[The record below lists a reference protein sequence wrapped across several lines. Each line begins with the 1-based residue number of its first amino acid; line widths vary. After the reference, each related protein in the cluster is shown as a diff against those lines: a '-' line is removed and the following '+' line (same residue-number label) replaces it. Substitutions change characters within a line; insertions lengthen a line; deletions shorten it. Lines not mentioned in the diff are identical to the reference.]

1 MTLSD
6 GLQDSLKEHL
16 KWRKPR
22 LHWFVNLLLALLK
35 VRQMNLAL
43 LVSVISDTTKLESR
57 YRRLQRFFQTVH
69 FDYDAIAQMIMQMFG
84 FNEGM
89 FYLTLDRT
97 NWKWGKKNLNILVL
111 AVVYK
116 GAAIPIYWLV
126 LTKQGNSNQRERIAQ
141 MKRFVSQFGRA
152 SIQGILGDREF
163 IGQHWWAWLTDQNI
177 PFFMRMK
184 ANQHYLDKH
193 GRPCAVRHLFRDLNS
208 GKARILRKS
217 RTVSGQAIYLSGL
230 RLESGELL
238 IIASNQFESKPFD
251 IYGLRWEIETL
262 FQCLKG
268 RGFNMEAT
276 HLTRYFRIKKMIAL
290 LAIGFCWA
298 HKTGEWKH
306 KMVKPLRLKKHGRL
320 EKSIFRYGLD
330 HLTDKLMEGAVHGIE
345 ASRLLLLFLCPPS
358 GLIADQRVSGISTDY
373 GFSIACF

>member
-6 GLQDSLKEHL
+6 GLQNSLKEHL

-22 LHWFVNLLLALLK
+22 LSCFVSLLLALLK
-35 VRQMNLAL
+35 VKQMNLTL
-43 LVSVISDTTKLESR
+43 LVPAINDATKLESR

-69 FDYDAIAQMIMQMFG
+69 FDYDAVARMIMQMFG
-84 FNEGM
+84 FNEQC

-97 NWKWGKKNLNILVL
+97 NWKWGKKNLNLLVL

-126 LTKQGNSNQRERIAQ
+126 LNKQGNSNQRERIAQ
-141 MKRFVSQFGRA
+141 MKRFIGQFGKTA
-152 SIQGILGDREF
+152 IQGVLGDREF
-163 IGQHWWAWLTDQNI
+163 IGQHWWAWLTDQHI

-193 GRPCAVRHLFRDLNS
+193 GRSRAVRYLFSDLTP
-208 GKARILRKS
+208 GKARILRQP
-217 RTVSGQAIYLSGL
+217 RVVSDQVVYLSGL
-230 RLESGELL
+230 RLKSGELL

-276 HLTRYFRIKKMIAL
+276 HLTRYFRIKKMVTL
-290 LAIGFCWA
+290 LVIGFCWA

-306 KMVKPLRLKKHGRL
+306 KMIKPLRLKKHGRL

-330 HLTDKLMEGAVHGIE
+330 HLTDKLMLGVIEALE
-345 ASRLLLLFLCPPS
+345 ASRLLLLFLCPPNW
-358 GLIADQRVSGISTDY
+358 LIPDKQGTETPTDY
-373 GFSIACF
+373 GFSTVCF